1 VAGLRSAPE
10 RPLRSGAMD
19 ATDLA
24 FAGLARHA
32 ELVRGG
38 EVSPRELVELLLA
51 RIARIDPQ
59 LNALRVVFA
68 ERALTEADQAAGR
81 RGAGDERPL
90 LGVPVLVK
98 DDTDVA
104 GEVTCKGSNAEDRP
118 ARADAEVVRRLREA
132 GAIVL
137 GKTHTPELMQWPFT
151 ESATW
156 GITRNPWDLGRSPGG
171 SSGGS
176 GAAVAA
182 GLAGAA
188 VASDGAG
195 SIRIPAACCALF
207 GLKPQ
212 RGRVPT
218 APVDDGWQGLTTSGC
233 LTRSVRDTALYLD
246 VVADNDGPP
255 FAEAAGREPARLRI
269 ACSTRNPLF
278 APVAPELHGAY
289 EETIVLLRSL
299 GHEVERVDPPYG
311 DVLTEIVPR
320 YLRGVADD
328 ADALAHPRRL
338 ERRTRAMARMGR
350 LLPPAVLARAR
361 EHEAA
366 TAARLGRVFAD
377 HDVLLTPATAQL
389 PLPIGRYEGRGALW
403 TFNGVA
409 RYTPFTPPWNVTG
422 QPAAS
427 VPAGFTAEGVPLGV
441 QLVGRPGDEATLI
454 SLAAQLEA
462 ARPWAERRPS
472 LAT

>member
-1 VAGLRSAPE
+1 
-10 RPLRSGAMD
+10 MD
-19 ATDLA
+19 RTDLA
-24 FAGLARHA
+24 FAGIARQA
-32 ELVRGG
+32 ELVRAG
-38 EVSPRELVELLLA
+38 EVTPRELVELYLERMA
-51 RIARIDPQ
+51 RIGPQ
-59 LNALRVVFA
+59 LNAVRVVFA
-68 ERALTEADQAAGR
+68 ERALAEADQAAGR

-90 LGVPVLVK
+90 LGVPVLIK
-98 DDTDVA
+98 DDVDVA
-104 GEVTCKGSNAEDRP
+104 GEVTCKGTGAEDRP
-118 ARADAEVVRRLREA
+118 ATADAEVVRRLRAA

-156 GITRNPWDLGRSPGG
+156 GVTRNPWDLGRSPGG

-188 VASDGAG
+188 LASDGAG

-218 APVDDGWQGLTTSGC
+218 APYEDGWRGLTTVGC
-233 LTRSVRDTALYLD
+233 LTRSVADTALWWD
-246 VVADNDGPP
+246 VVADRADGEGSFSEAAARGESGPP
-255 FAEAAGREPARLRI
+255 TPLRI
-269 ACSTRNPLF
+269 ACSTKNPLF
-278 APVAPELHGAY
+278 APLRPELRTAY
-289 EETIVLLRSL
+289 EETVALLRTL
-299 GHEVERVDPPYG
+299 GHTVEEVDPPYA
-311 DVLTEIVPR
+311 DILTEIVPR

-328 ADALAHPRRL
+328 AAQLPHPERL
-338 ERRTRAMARMGR
+338 ERRTRSMARMGR
-350 LLPPAVLARAR
+350 MLLPQVVARAR
-361 EHEAA
+361 AHEAA
-366 TAARLGRVFAD
+366 TTARLNRVLAG

-409 RYTPFTPPWNVTG
+409 RYTPYTPAWNVTG

-427 VPAGFTAEGVPLGV
+427 VPAGFTGDGVPVAV
-441 QLVGRPGDEATLI
+441 QLVGRPHDETTL
-454 SLAAQLEA
+454 LALSAQLEA
-462 ARPWAERRPS
+462 ARPWADRRPA
-472 LAT
+472 LAA

>member
-1 VAGLRSAPE
+1 
-10 RPLRSGAMD
+10 MD
-19 ATDLA
+19 RIDLA
-24 FAGLARHA
+24 FAGIARQA
-32 ELVRGG
+32 ELVRAG
-38 EVSPRELVELLLA
+38 EVSPRELVELYLE

-59 LNALRVVFA
+59 LNAVRVVFA
-68 ERALTEADQAAGR
+68 ERALAEADQAAGR

-90 LGVPVLVK
+90 LGVPILIK

-104 GEVTCKGSNAEDRP
+104 GEVTCKGSGAEDRP
-118 ARADAEVVRRLREA
+118 AGADAEVVARLRGA

-137 GKTHTPELMQWPFT
+137 GKTHVPELMQWPFT

-176 GAAVAA
+176 AAAVAA

-188 VASDGAG
+188 SASDGAG
-195 SIRIPAACCALF
+195 SIRIPASCCALY

-218 APVDDGWQGLTTSGC
+218 APYDIGWQGLTHLGC
-233 LTRSVRDTALYLD
+233 VTRSVRDTALWWD
-246 VVADNDGPP
+246 VVADRFESDAPGTW
-255 FAEAAGREPARLRI
+255 AEAAAREPGKLRI
-269 ACSTRNPLF
+269 ACATNNFLF
-278 APVAPELHGAY
+278 APLSKEQRAACA
-289 EETIVLLRSL
+289 ETVELLRSL
-299 GHEVERVDPPYG
+299 GHAVEQVKVPYADLLG
-311 DVLTEIVPR
+311 DVVPR

-328 ADALAHPRRL
+328 AATLARPRRL

-350 LLPPAVLARAR
+350 MLPDALVARAR
-361 EHEAA
+361 AHEAA
-366 TAARLGRVFAD
+366 TAERLNRVLQD
-377 HDVLLTPATAQL
+377 HDVLLTPGTAQL

-409 RYTPFTPPWNVTG
+409 RYTPYTPAWNVTG

-427 VPAGFTAEGVPLGV
+427 LPAGFTPEGVPLAV
-441 QLVGRPGDEATLI
+441 QLVGRPRDEATL
-454 SLAAQLEA
+454 LALSAQLEA
-462 ARPWAERRPS
+462 ARPWADRRPP
-472 LAT
+472 LAA

>member
-1 VAGLRSAPE
+1 
-10 RPLRSGAMD
+10 MD

-32 ELVRGG
+32 ELVRDG
-38 EVSPRELVELLLA
+38 EVSPRELVELFLW

-59 LNALRVVFA
+59 INAVRVVFA
-68 ERALTEADQAAGR
+68 ERALAEAEQAAGR
-81 RGAGDERPL
+81 RGAGDDRPL
-90 LGVPVLVK
+90 LGVPILVK
-98 DDTDVA
+98 DDVDVA
-104 GEVTCKGSNAEDRP
+104 GEVTCKGSGAEDRP
-118 ARADAEVVRRLREA
+118 AAADAEVVRRLRAA

-182 GLAGAA
+182 GLVGVAL
-188 VASDGAG
+188 ASDGAG
-195 SIRIPAACCALF
+195 SVRIPAACCALF

-218 APVDDGWQGLTTSGC
+218 DPVDDGWQGLTTIGC
-233 LTRSVRDTALYLD
+233 LTRSVRDTALCLD
-246 VVADNDGPP
+246 VVADNDGPS
-255 FAEAAGREPARLRI
+255 FAEAAERAPGALRI
-269 ACSTRNPLF
+269 ACTIKNPLY
-278 APVAPELHGAY
+278 APLAPELRRAY
-289 EETIVLLRSL
+289 EETIELLRSL
-299 GHEVERVDPPYG
+299 GHAVTPSDPPYG
-311 DVLTEIVPR
+311 DILTEVVPR

-328 ADALAHPRRL
+328 ADAIAHPERL

-350 LLPPAVLARAR
+350 MLPERVIGRARAR
-361 EHEAA
+361 EAA
-366 TAARLGRVFAD
+366 TIARVGRFFAD
-377 HDVLLTPATAQL
+377 FDVLLTPATAAL
-389 PLPIGRYEGRGALW
+389 PLPIGRFEGRGALW

-409 RYTPFTPPWNVTG
+409 RYTPYTPGWNVTG

-427 VPAGFTAEGVPLGV
+427 VPAGFTGEGVPLGV
-441 QLVGRPGDEATLI
+441 QLVGRPGDEATLL
-454 SLAAQLEA
+454 SLSAQLEA
-462 ARPWAERRPS
+462 ARPWADRRPA
-472 LAT
+472 LAA

>member
-1 VAGLRSAPE
+1 
-10 RPLRSGAMD
+10 MD
-19 ATDLA
+19 PTDLA

-32 ELVRGG
+32 ELVRDGK
-38 EVSPRELVELLLA
+38 VSPRELVELFLG

-68 ERALTEADQAAGR
+68 ERALTEADQATAR
-81 RGAGDERPL
+81 RKGGDERPL

-98 DDTDVA
+98 DDVDVA
-104 GEVTCKGSNAEDRP
+104 GEVTCKGSGAEDRP
-118 ARADAEVVRRLREA
+118 AAADAEVVRRLRAA

-176 GAAVAA
+176 AAAVAA
-182 GLAGAA
+182 GLAGGAL
-188 VASDGAG
+188 ASDGAG

-218 APVDDGWQGLTTSGC
+218 APVEDGWQGLTTIGC
-233 LTRSVRDTALYLD
+233 LTRSVRDTALWLD
-246 VVADNDGPP
+246 VVADDGGEP
-255 FAEAAGREPARLRI
+255 FAAAAAREPGPLRI

-278 APVAPELHGAY
+278 APVAPELRAAY

-299 GHEVERVDPPYG
+299 GHAVERVDPPFG
-311 DVLTEIVPR
+311 DILTEVVPR
-320 YLRGVADD
+320 YLRGIADD
-328 ADALAHPRRL
+328 AAQLAHPRRL

-350 LLPPAVLARAR
+350 LLAPAALARAR
-361 EHEAA
+361 AREGA
-366 TAARLGRVFAD
+366 TTARLGRVFAG

-409 RYTPFTPPWNVTG
+409 RYTPYTPPWNVTG

-441 QLVGRPGDEATLI
+441 QLVGRVGDEATLL
-454 SLAAQLEA
+454 SLSAQLEA
-462 ARPWAERRPS
+462 ARPWAERRPA
-472 LAT
+472 LAA